1 MGARRHTSGC
11 IKSIHSGYLVFLM
24 HPLCRWSILNLSVGI
39 FLLALAIPAKGQ
51 HYNYNKRCQKAHQLL
66 LERKLVKAGDLL
78 QQEENKHPGN
88 LIPQY
93 LYHYRDFLR
102 LYMYGNG
109 QLYEKVGDRVGS
121 RLQQLKEGPESS
133 PYHDFTLAEV
143 HLIWSLL
150 QVRKGDYFA
159 AGMDL
164 YQAYNKY
171 KSTTEKFPD
180 FLPAQR
186 MLVAIKGMVGTLPSS
201 YQWIM
206 KRFGISGDLQQALD
220 QYPKIIDGLDQKPRF
235 KAFHRESLI
244 IYSYMQLH
252 LMDAPEKAWE
262 TIQKATKDHKEN
274 PFSALLRANMA
285 LNMQKAET
293 TLSVLKRFKTEK
305 APIPYIDYLIG
316 SALLYDLQPRSR
328 HFLDAYVRNFQGG
341 TYVKDSYLKMG
352 WSGLLNGDM
361 SYYNKC
367 RKKLK
372 SKGST
377 VRSVDEQAL
386 KEADQYDKSNRYL
399 LKARLAYDGG
409 YFQKALRVIQKHPKP
424 PLGNN
429 PDLESLEYYYRL
441 GRIHQALDHDRQAL
455 ETYAELRHLSPEKR
469 KHYYLPAAVL
479 QSGLIHE
486 ELGQSEK
493 AKTAFQKMLNF
504 DGYPYEEA
512 LSQKAKAGLKRLKAD
527 G

>member
-1 MGARRHTSGC
+1 M
-11 IKSIHSGYLVFLM
+11 
-24 HPLCRWSILNLSVGI
+24 
-39 FLLALAIPAKGQ
+39 PANSQ
-51 HYNYNKRCQKAHQLL
+51 HYDYNKRCQRAHQLL
-66 LERKLVKAGDLL
+66 LERELAKASDLL
-78 QQEENKHPGN
+78 QKEETKQSDN
-88 LIPQY
+88 LIPEY

-102 LYMYGNG
+102 LYMYGDD
-109 QLYEKVGDRVGS
+109 QLYEKVDDRVGE
-121 RLQQLKEGPESS
+121 RIDQLKKGPESS
-133 PYHDFTLAEV
+133 PYHDFTIAEV
-143 HLIWSLL
+143 NLIWSLL

-164 YQAYNKY
+164 YQAYNSY
-171 KSTTEKFPD
+171 ESTTEKFPE

-206 KRFGISGDLQQALD
+206 KRFGIRGGLQQALD
-220 QYPKIIDGLDQKPRF
+220 QYPGIIKELRQKPGL

-252 LMDAPEKAWE
+252 LMDAPEKAWQ
-262 TIQKATKDHKEN
+262 TIQEATKDHKQN
-274 PFSALLRANMA
+274 PLSALLRANMA

-293 TLSVLKRFKTEK
+293 TLSVLDRFKTEK
-305 APIPYIDYLIG
+305 APIPYLNYLIG

-328 HFLDAYVRNFQGG
+328 HFLDAYIQNFQGG

-352 WSGLLNGDM
+352 WSGLLKGDIK
-361 SYYNKC
+361 YYEKC

-372 SKGST
+372 SEGST

-386 KEADQYDKSNRYL
+386 EEANHYDKSNRYL

-409 YFQKALRVIQKHPKP
+409 YFQKALEVLQSHTKP
-424 PLGNN
+424 TIGDD

-455 ETYAELRHLSPEKR
+455 ETYAELRHLAPGKR

-479 QSGLIHE
+479 QSGLIYE
-486 ELGQSEK
+486 ELGHNQK

-504 DGYPYEEA
+504 DGYPYEKA
-512 LSQKAKAGLKRLKAD
+512 LSQKAKAGLKRLNAD
-527 G
+527 D

>member
-1 MGARRHTSGC
+1 MGARGHISGC
-11 IKSIHSGYLVFLM
+11 IKSINTGYLILLL
-24 HPLCRWSILNLSVGI
+24 HPLCRLRVLSLSLGI
-39 FLLALAIPAKGQ
+39 FLLVLAIPAKGQ
-51 HYNYNKRCQKAHQLL
+51 HYNYNERCQKAHQLL
-66 LERKLVKAGDLL
+66 LQRKLVEASALL
-78 QQEENKHPGN
+78 HKEESKNPGN

-102 LYMYGNG
+102 LYMYGDD
-109 QLYEKVGDRVGS
+109 QLYEKVDDRVSS
-121 RLQQLKEGPESS
+121 RVQQLKEGPENS
-133 PYHDFTLAEV
+133 PYHDFTVAEV

-171 KSTTEKFPD
+171 ESTTEKSPD

-206 KRFGISGDLQQALD
+206 KRFGISGQLQQALD
-220 QYPKIIDGLDQKPRF
+220 QYPKIIDELHQKPRF

-252 LMDAPEKAWE
+252 LMDAPAKAWQ
-262 TIQKATKDHKEN
+262 TIQKATKDHKKN
-274 PFSALLRANMA
+274 PLSALLRANMA

-293 TLSVLKRFKTEK
+293 TLSVLERFTTDK
-305 APIPYIDYLIG
+305 ATIPYLDYLIG

-328 HFLDAYVRNFQGG
+328 HFLDAYVQNFQGG

-352 WSGLLNGDM
+352 WSGLLNGNM
-361 SYYNKC
+361 EYYKKY

-372 SKGST
+372 SEGST

-409 YFQKALRVIQKHPKP
+409 YFEKALRVLQRHSKP
-424 PLGNN
+424 TLGDN
-429 PDLESLEYYYRL
+429 PNLESLEYYYRL
-441 GRIHQALDHDRQAL
+441 GRIHQALDHDKQAL
-455 ETYAELRHLSPEKR
+455 ETYAKLQHLAAEKR

-479 QSGLIHE
+479 QSGLIQE
-486 ELGQSEK
+486 EFGQYQK
-493 AKTAFQKMLNF
+493 AKAAFQKMLNF
-504 DGYPYEEA
+504 DGYPYEKA

-527 G
+527 D